1 MKSASLFCCAWI
13 FSVLGCVCDQS
24 WGRARRLVAVM
35 VFSIIYFFLI
45 KLFSPKTK
53 CVLSRHCTI
62 LKFIIKSLNSVVKK
76 ISKCVF
82 KKKFTFVL
90 NGKFISILVNAQN
103 LIPVQVKN
111 TTKLIKNKPK
121 STKKSKEKQ
130 TKKKRKL
137 KFGSNFG

>member
-1 MKSASLFCCAWI
+1 M
-13 FSVLGCVCDQS
+13 LGCVCDQS

-35 VFSIIYFFLI
+35 VFSIIYLFLI

-82 KKKFTFVL
+82 KKKITFVL
-90 NGKFISILVNAQN
+90 NGKFINAQN
-103 LIPVQVKN
+103 LISVQVKN
-111 TTKLIKNKPK
+111 TSKLIKNKPK

-130 TKKKRKL
+130 TKKKRK
-137 KFGSNFG
+137 